1 MLSSERKGWI
11 SLQPGVFMGTAGQ
24 WFSFCC
30 EFNVDASV
38 CFLRAQT
45 APDEKSDGRE
55 KCLELPGQGAGQFSA
70 SLLRVVSV

>member
-30 EFNVDASV
+30 EFNVYASL
-38 CFLRAQT
+38 CFLRAET
-45 APDEKSDGRE
+45 APDEKSDGTE
-55 KCLELPGQGAGQFSA
+55 NCLELSGQGAGQFSA
-70 SLLRVVSV
+70 PLLRIVLV